1 MSENNFNQQN
11 NSTMQNNE
19 QVKQQQPQNQ
29 SSENSYSG
37 IRYTYTPNNAGY
49 SQGSNYNTNM
59 GSDNKKSR
67 FKGNGCFISIIAV
80 LLCITIVSAGICVV
94 SLVGAAGN
102 NIFKENYVEN
112 FSTPEPTSE
121 NTLQENSSD
130 DENPSYVFDSV
141 VEVKPTPTPNIVEG
155 QILTPQQAAQKI
167 IPSVVCIQCYTTSNY
182 FGNSDTSSLYSEG
195 SGIISRS
202 DGYIITNAHVIEGA
216 STVQVVL
223 YNGTTCDAEIIGSDT
238 VTDLALLKI
247 DPKGLDLKVASFS
260 SAKNLS
266 VADSVLAVGNPG
278 GIDFSS
284 SVTSGIVSAV
294 DRAIQDD
301 TTGYVMHCIQT
312 DTAINPGNSGGPLI
326 DLYGNVVGITS
337 SKIVAEGYE
346 NMGFAITYD
355 EAAPILNDL
364 LNYGHVK
371 NRATINLTLALPSAV
386 FRISGWNTL
395 PRGLCITAVTGE
407 NESNAGLKQ
416 YDIIAAIDN
425 TPIVSM
431 AEYSSY
437 LLTKKPGDK
446 VQLKV
451 YRASIS
457 GWSVQYSSTPI
468 DIELTLSEAN

>member
-1 MSENNFNQQN
+1 MSENNYGQQFNDVP
-11 NSTMQNNE
+11 SNNE
-19 QVKQQQPQNQ
+19 QPTEQNFQ
-29 SSENSYSG
+29 NTENSYSG
-37 IRYTYTPNNAGY
+37 IRYTYNPNNTGY
-49 SQGSNYNTNM
+49 SQSNNYNTNM
-59 GSDNKKSR
+59 GVGKKKSI
-67 FKGNGCFISIIAV
+67 FQGNGCFILIIAV
-80 LLCITIVSAGICVV
+80 LLCITVVSAGICVLSLIRSNEGFFNNYIDNSPQATNEV
-94 SLVGAAGN
+94 S
-102 NIFKENYVEN
+102 KPE
-112 FSTPEPTSE
+112 STAETTKQPAF
-121 NTLQENSSD
+121 
-130 DENPSYVFDSV
+130 VFDSV
-141 VEVKPTPTPNIVEG
+141 VEVAPTPTPEMVKG
-155 QILTPQQAAQKI
+155 QILTPQQAAQKV
-167 IPSVVCIQCYTTSNY
+167 IPSVVCIQCYTTNNY

-195 SGIISRS
+195 SGIISRA

-223 YNGTTCDAEIIGSDT
+223 YNGTTFDAEVIGSDT
-238 VTDLALLKI
+238 ITDLALLKI
-247 DPKGLDLKVASFS
+247 DAKDAKLQVASFS
-260 SAKNLS
+260 SSKKLS
-266 VADSVLAVGNPG
+266 VADTVLAVGNPG

-284 SVTSGIVSAV
+284 SVTSGIISAV

-301 TTGYVMHCIQT
+301 TTGYIMHCIQT

-326 DLYGNVVGITS
+326 DLYGNVIGITS

-371 NRATINLTLALPSAV
+371 NRATINLTLALPSSI
-386 FRISGWNTL
+386 FRMSGWNTL

-407 NESNAGLKQ
+407 NETKAGLKQ
-416 YDIIAAIDN
+416 YDIIYSIDD

-446 VQLKV
+446 VHLKV